1 MKSTFKL
8 AVIIFFILF
17 VKAYANEDI
26 NKQCL
31 DLGFKDG
38 TPEIAN
44 CRLNLLLL
52 DKQTVLEE
60 KKLKAS
66 EAQLKASRS
75 QAEAAAA
82 TAQATQSIANSQA
95 WRNNQ
100 TLMKQGQKMLSGG
113 CTLGIDC

>member
-1 MKSTFKL
+1 MNKVFKL
-8 AVIIFFILF
+8 VVLFFLMLC
-17 VKAYANEDI
+17 VNSYANENI
-26 NKQCL
+26 NQQCL
-31 DLGFKDG
+31 ELGFQDG